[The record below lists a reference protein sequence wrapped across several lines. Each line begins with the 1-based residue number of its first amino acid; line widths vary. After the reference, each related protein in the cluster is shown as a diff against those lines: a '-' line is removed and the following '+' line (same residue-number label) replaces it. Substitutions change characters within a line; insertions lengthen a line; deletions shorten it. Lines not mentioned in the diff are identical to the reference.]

1 VELKVKARLVHLLRA
16 FSELMDTRLDSSG
29 NPESLDHNLFVMITN
44 AKNLIG
50 VMVVI
55 ALQWHIYYAK
65 PYVY

>member
-1 VELKVKARLVHLLRA
+1 
-16 FSELMDTRLDSSG
+16 MDTRLDSSG